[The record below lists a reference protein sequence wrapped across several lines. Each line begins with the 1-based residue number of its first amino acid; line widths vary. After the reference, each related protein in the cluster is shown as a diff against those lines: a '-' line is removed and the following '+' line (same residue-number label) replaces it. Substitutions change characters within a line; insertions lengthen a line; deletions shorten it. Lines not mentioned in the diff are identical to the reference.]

1 MTSTTVID
9 SDTII
14 DDFNCHFRVFSGPG
28 AGKTHW
34 LINHIRNVAKKSTN
48 LASVRK
54 IICITYTNVA
64 ANEIIERLD
73 EYLDKVDVSTIHS
86 FLYRYIVKPY
96 LHVIVD
102 ERGMPLVDF
111 ARVDGH
117 DEHYQS
123 YAIVSDWIKGLQATW
138 IFSHQQK
145 SQLNNLRKYLNRV
158 AWELKDGSL
167 HATLKPKEYMNYI
180 TKPFKENLETY
191 KSLYWKHGIIDHE
204 DVLYFAYR
212 IFEEHPTLRTFL
224 ALKFPYIYVDEFQD
238 TNPIQTQIIKWL
250 GEAGSY
256 IGVIGDLEQSIY
268 SFQGA
273 SPEDFRD
280 FTLPDIRNYGILGN
294 KRSTVKIVKLLNKV
308 RSDGLVQTSTNGEEG
323 VPAEIHIGNL
333 KTILDTINSDYK
345 ELAILARTNK
355 EVDSIRRKHFLAGS
369 ANDVWED
376 FEMADLD
383 RARFIESIIVSVE
396 LFRRRQFTESL
407 KKLSKVIRIRRDGTF
422 PKPFKPTNISKIS
435 KIKFRGVAVSLIN
448 KIMDKY
454 DNLLGNTLLNF
465 YDYISNIMKE
475 SIEGLELTRISRG
488 APHTFAQS
496 TMLSDLF
503 NSVKL
508 SGNENRNVRTI
519 HQAKGTEFDNVL
531 VSLNHLD
538 NNETERQLDILFGDV
553 PCGNAEDKR
562 ILYVAMSR
570 AKKHLFIAT
579 PKMVIDK
586 KQFAISAGCT
596 IVE

>member
-1 MTSTTVID
+1 MTSTPVID
-9 SDTII
+9 SDSII

-34 LINHIRNVAKKSTN
+34 LINHIKNVAKKSTN
-48 LASVRK
+48 LSSVRK

-96 LHVIVD
+96 LHIIVD
-102 ERGMPLVDF
+102 ERGVPLVDF

-117 DEHYQS
+117 DEHYPNMRLIREWLELTNS
-123 YAIVSDWIKGLQATW
+123 WRYLSGKMGECANYFKKLKWLQNAQGGW
-138 IFSHQQK
+138 
-145 SQLNNLRKYLNRV
+145 NLKTIHFTSKPDYLPTTRLT
-158 AWELKDGSL
+158 EYKD
-167 HATLKPKEYMNYI
+167 
-180 TKPFKENLETY
+180 
-191 KSLYWKHGIIDHE
+191 LYWKRGIIDHE

-212 IFEEHPTLRTFL
+212 IFEEHPALRTFL
-224 ALKFPYIYVDEFQD
+224 ALKFPYVYVDEFQD

-273 SPEDFRD
+273 RPEDFRD
-280 FTLPDIRNYGILGN
+280 FTLPDIRNYEILGN
-294 KRSTVKIVKLLNKV
+294 RRSTVKIVALLNKV
-308 RSDGLVQTSTNGEEG
+308 RSDGLIQTSTNGEEG
-323 VPAEIHIGNL
+323 VVAEIHIGNL
-333 KTILDTINSDYK
+333 ETILNAINSNHK

-369 ANDVWED
+369 ANDVWEN
-376 FEMADLD
+376 FETADLY
-383 RARFIESIIVSVE
+383 RAMFIEAIIVSVE

-407 KKLSKVIRIRRDGTF
+407 KKLSKVIRIRRDGTS
-422 PKPFKPTNISKIS
+422 PKPFKPANISKIS

-465 YDYISNIMKE
+465 YDFISNIIKE
-475 SIEGLELTRISRG
+475 SIEGLELTKITRG

-503 NSVKL
+503 DSVKL
-508 SGNENRNVRTI
+508 SGNENRNIRTI

-538 NNETERQLDILFGDV
+538 DNEAEKQLDILFGDV
-553 PCGNAEDKR
+553 PCGTAEDKR

-570 AKKHLFIAT
+570 AKKNLFIAT
-579 PKMVIDK
+579 PKMAIDK
-586 KQFAISAGCT
+586 KQFAISIGCT